1 MTTEQLSIIEDM
13 AYRLYSPSLIAIALE
28 IDPED
33 FLEQVTMQGTKV
45 HTAFYTGYLRQL
57 DETRAD
63 TIKAA
68 RNGSNPAQIE
78 LLHFFH
84 SVENELRH
92 G

>member
-1 MTTEQLSIIEDM
+1 MRTEQLSLIEEM
-13 AYRLYSPSLIAIALE
+13 AYRLYTPSLIAIALE
-28 IDPED
+28 IDTEE
-33 FLEQVTMQGTKV
+33 FLEQVTRQGTEA

-78 LLHFFH
+78 LLHFFRA
-84 SVENELRH
+84 VENELRH